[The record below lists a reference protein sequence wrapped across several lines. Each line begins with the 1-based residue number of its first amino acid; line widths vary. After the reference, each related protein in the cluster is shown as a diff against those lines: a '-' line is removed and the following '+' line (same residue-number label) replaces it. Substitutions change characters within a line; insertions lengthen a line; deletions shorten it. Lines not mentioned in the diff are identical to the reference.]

1 MKLQGK
7 SALITGAAQGIGL
20 ACAQAFAREG
30 AAVMLADR
38 DEAQGR
44 AAAESLAQTG
54 ARAAFVACDVS
65 KGAQVQAAV
74 DATVKAFGRLDI
86 LVANAGIVHACEF
99 LDLKEEDF
107 QRVLD
112 VNLKGVFLAGQAAA
126 RQMVK
131 QGGGGAI
138 INMSSVNAVMAIP
151 NQVPYV
157 VSKGAIN
164 QLTKVMSLSLAPHA
178 IRVNGIGPGTILT
191 ELAKTAV
198 LGNREAER
206 KILSRTPLGRMGEP
220 SEIASVAAFLA
231 SDEASYLTGQTLYP
245 DGGRL
250 ALNYTVPVAD

>member
-1 MKLQGK
+1 MKLK
-7 SALITGAAQGIGL
+7 DKVALVTGAAHGIGL
-20 ACAQAFAREG
+20 ACAQAFTREG
-30 AAVMLADR
+30 AAVMLCDR
-38 DEAQGR
+38 DEAAGR
-44 AAAESLAQTG
+44 AEAASLKAAG
-54 ARAAFVACDVS
+54 HRAAFATCDVS
-65 KGAQVQAAV
+65 RGEDVRAAV
-74 DATVKAFGRLDI
+74 DAAVKEFGRLDI

-164 QLTKVMSLSLAPHA
+164 QLTKVMALSLAPHG

-198 LGNREAER
+198 LGNKEAER

-220 SEIASVAAFLA
+220 AEIASVAAFLA
-231 SDEASYLTGQTLYP
+231 SAEASYLTGQTLYP

-250 ALNYTVPVAD
+250 ALNYTVAVPE